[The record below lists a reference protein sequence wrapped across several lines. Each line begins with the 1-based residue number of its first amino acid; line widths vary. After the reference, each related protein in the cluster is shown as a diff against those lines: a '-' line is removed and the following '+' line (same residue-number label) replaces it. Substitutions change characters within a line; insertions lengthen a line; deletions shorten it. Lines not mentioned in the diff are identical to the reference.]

1 MDQSTFNA
9 ADPLVDEIAEL
20 IDHALTSD
28 QLASLRQSLAKRER
42 APLPLLL
49 SSVCCW
55 GGEDFLNPGGGVDDE
70 SCTRFGEA

>member
-1 MDQSTFNA
+1 LSQ
-9 ADPLVDEIAEL
+9 AE
-20 IDHALTSD
+20 
-28 QLASLRQSLAKRER
+28 RER